1 MSVYVWMPF
10 LGLAKF
16 LVLKDALCLLP
27 FIIERSQN
35 RFLLVKEA
43 FMSQSQKKRKLWANM
58 EKRRLTLIVAA
69 VVIIIF
75 IILLIAVFANQNG

>member
-1 MSVYVWMPF
+1 
-10 LGLAKF
+10 
-16 LVLKDALCLLP
+16 
-27 FIIERSQN
+27 
-35 RFLLVKEA
+35 
-43 FMSQSQKKRKLWANM
+43 MSQSQKKRKLWANM